1 MFQKKKMWKETFF
14 SSTKNNQ
21 QSELEM
27 IWRSQAGHQ
36 RIALRPLVTLLPF
49 PMLSCLHTGKS
60 GCYEMNLVFAIQ
72 HNQHEKSS
80 SKV

>member
-1 MFQKKKMWKETFF
+1 MFQKKENVEGDICF
-14 SSTKNNQ
+14 SLTKNNQ

-49 PMLSCLHTGKS
+49 PMLSCLHTGK
-60 GCYEMNLVFAIQ
+60 GGVAVTGALKILALPRLA
-72 HNQHEKSS
+72 
-80 SKV
+80 